1 MGVGGGG
8 EGESEEEDSGWVH
21 VGHGPVIINV
31 FGPLLGERGFGL
43 VVRMERS
50 CQHSFYEAG

>member
-1 MGVGGGG
+1 MWG

-21 VGHGPVIINV
+21 VVGVEYGPVIINV
-31 FGPLLGERGFGL
+31 FCPLLGEKGFGL